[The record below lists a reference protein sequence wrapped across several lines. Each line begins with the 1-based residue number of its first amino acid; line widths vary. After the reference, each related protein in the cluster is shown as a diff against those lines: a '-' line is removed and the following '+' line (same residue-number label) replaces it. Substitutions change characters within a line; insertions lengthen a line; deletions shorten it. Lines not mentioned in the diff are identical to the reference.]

1 METKLVKCAA
11 CGKEV
16 DEMELDRYGECRACN
31 AADRASD
38 MCVGDLNTK

>member
-1 METKLVKCAA
+1 MSQIKCEG

-16 DEMELDRYGECRACN
+16 DENQLDRYGDCGICRAKE
-31 AADRASD
+31 RETD